1 MKNGSMTIVIAAIV
15 VVLVGGGIIFAT
27 MRGGTDTTGTA
38 SDSQMMMNS
47 DLPSME
53 EAEETNTV
61 EIKSFAFAPQ
71 AIKIKAGTE
80 VTWTNQDTV
89 KHNAVKDDGQAD
101 GPDGP
106 LLAKGESYSYTYEKP
121 GTYTYHCAPHLS
133 MTGVVYVTE

>member
-71 AIKIKAGTE
+71 AIKVKAGTE

-121 GTYTYHCAPHLS
+121 GMYTYHCAPHLS